1 MDLKEVANVD
11 SATPHTHVD
20 QDGTVFHVGSTRTG
34 DYKYTVVKV
43 TPPKPG
49 EYTA

>member
-1 MDLKEVANVD
+1 MDLKELVTVD
-11 SATPHTHVD
+11 SATAHPHREK
-20 QDGTVFHVGSTRTG
+20 DGTLFNLGAIRTG

-49 EYTA
+49 E